1 MPRAVPRVV
10 AGVSLASPTETP
22 DLQEILDGDRQF
34 ADTAAGGVE
43 HRVGDGRG
51 HADLADLADALD
63 AQRIDHLVADLHQ
76 LHVDSGRVGVDRDQV
91 VAQAGVRPAALPA
104 VHAG

>member
-43 HRVGDGRG
+43 DRVGDGRG

-63 AQRIDHLVADLHQ
+63 A
-76 LHVDSGRVGVDRDQV
+76 GRVGVDRDQV
-91 VAQAGVRPAALPA
+91 VARLVFAQRPSRCPCGCPPAGPGRAPRASRP
-104 VHAG
+104 